1 MYAAA
6 KFQGLSLNSQLL
18 SGPDLLKNFVGIFMR
33 FREEK
38 VALSGDIE
46 AMFNQVA
53 VPEEDQASLRFLWR
67 ESPESSTGV
76 YQYVRHIF
84 GAKCAPTCSN
94 YALLRSA
101 EDSEKQFTNAALA
114 VK

>member
-1 MYAAA
+1 MRKWYLLHHPIVNPKKPGKVRRVCDAAA
-6 KFQGLSLNSQLL
+6 KFQGSSLNSHLL
-18 SGPDLLKNFVGIFMR
+18 GGPDLLNNIVGIFMR

-53 VPEEDQASLRFLWR
+53 VPEADQVALRFLWR
-67 ESPESSTGV
+67 QSPQSPIEV

-84 GAKCAPTCSN
+84 GLVEKCG
-94 YALLRSA
+94 R
-101 EDSEKQFTNAALA
+101 
-114 VK
+114 